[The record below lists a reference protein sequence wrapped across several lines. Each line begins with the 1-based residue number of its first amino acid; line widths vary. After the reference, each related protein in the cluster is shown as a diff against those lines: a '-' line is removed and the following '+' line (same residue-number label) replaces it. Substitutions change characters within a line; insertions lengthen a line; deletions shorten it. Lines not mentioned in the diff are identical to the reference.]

1 MSFKLL
7 AIRPTENCGKKF
19 LKNLEINRIYKIYNE
34 YQFYND
40 KSEINCFS
48 KEKANYSSI
57 LKIERKKEIPDNF
70 FGEKVSVSAIVGKNG
85 SGKSTLIN
93 LLVGA
98 LNQLS
103 LQLQGKEIKTTA
115 ELETTGDKPDQ
126 KIYCEIFYEIDN
138 NFYCLKVEDIL
149 CSFIDIGKKE
159 EAKFEPFFYTN
170 VINYSLYAFNSWEL
184 GDWIDG
190 LFHKNDAYQ
199 IPIVIN
205 PKRGS
210 RIDGEAGILNVN
222 NENYL
227 LQQRLLSIILLDTQY
242 EITSNLVVDNL
253 KLKTKN
259 PRKCIAYSKNGE
271 NLIMK
276 LGENEVEEK
285 YMILLKENFGF
296 TFDYYNTDVPPFLYS
311 NLYDV
316 LLDFKNKFKIGD
328 IEIPYLQAK
337 LDLYILYK
345 ITSICDKYISY
356 NDFILEGIKYGSITS
371 RKIEVEKFLEKF
383 SGSGSHIVIKL
394 KQIVNF
400 IKNYQ
405 QIWRKLLLKTDE
417 NLIKVSELSEFLK
430 GIAIKEKTPILEILP
445 PPIFETFLYS
455 GENVDVLNTVSSG
468 EMQMITSIT
477 SILYHLNNLNSVE
490 KERGVIVKYNYV
502 NLILDEIE
510 LYFHPEFQRR
520 YLKKLLDDISK
531 FNLRE
536 IFYINILI
544 VSHSPFILSDIP
556 KQNVLFLETE
566 ALNKNS
572 QPKEYFADNTFSENI
587 HEILANGFFLEE
599 TMGAFAKSKI
609 YEFLEFE
616 INEVKSKE
624 ELYLLKRDDFVALIN
639 LVGEDV
645 IREILKNHLS
655 RLDRKFL
662 AQETI
667 INNLQQEI
675 KHLKRQ
681 LQDEQNKLS
690 K

>member
-34 YQFYND
+34 YKFYND
-40 KSEINCFS
+40 KSEIDCFS
-48 KEKANYSSI
+48 KEKANYSSV
-57 LKIERKKEIPDNF
+57 LKIEKIKQIPDNF
-70 FGEKVSVSAIVGKNG
+70 FGDKVSVSAIVGKNG

-103 LQLQGKEIKTTA
+103 LQLKGKEIKTTA
-115 ELETTGDKPDQ
+115 ELERTGKELDQ
-126 KIYCEIFYEIDN
+126 KVYCEIFYEIDN

-149 CSFIDIGKKE
+149 CSFINITQKKDAE
-159 EAKFEPFFYTN
+159 FEPFFYTN
-170 VINYSLYAFNSWEL
+170 IINYSLYAFNSWEL

-210 RIDGEAGILNVN
+210 RTDGAAGILDVN

-253 KLKTKN
+253 KLKTKE
-259 PRKCIAYSKNGE
+259 PRIYWAYSKNDE
-271 NLIMK
+271 NLILK
-276 LGENEVEEK
+276 IQESDVEEQ
-285 YMILLKENFGF
+285 YMDHLKGDFGF
-296 TFDYYNTDVPPFLYS
+296 TFDYYNNNVPPLLYS
-311 NLYDV
+311 NLYEV
-316 LLDFKNKFKIGD
+316 LFDFKNKFEIGD

-356 NDFILEGIKYGSITS
+356 NDFILEGIKYGKITS
-371 RKIEVEKFLEKF
+371 RKIDVEKFLEKF
-383 SGSGSHIVIKL
+383 SDSGSHIVIKL
-394 KQIVNF
+394 KQIVSF
-400 IKNYQ
+400 IKNYW
-405 QIWRKLLLKTDE
+405 QIWSKLLLKTDE
-417 NLIKVSELSEFLK
+417 NFIKVTELSQFLQQVASK
-430 GIAIKEKTPILEILP
+430 DNTPLLEILP

-455 GENVDVLNTVSSG
+455 GENTDVLNTVSSG

-531 FNLRE
+531 FNLPE

-566 ALNKNS
+566 TSTKNS

-616 INEVKSKE
+616 INKVENKE

-675 KHLKRQ
+675 MHLQRQ

>member
-34 YQFYND
+34 YKFYND
-40 KSEINCFS
+40 KSEIDCFS
-48 KEKANYSSI
+48 KEKANYSSV
-57 LKIERKKEIPDNF
+57 LKIEKIKQIPDNF
-70 FGEKVSVSAIVGKNG
+70 FGDKVSVSAIVGKNG

-103 LQLQGKEIKTTA
+103 LQLKGKEIKTTA
-115 ELETTGDKPDQ
+115 ELERTGKELDQ
-126 KIYCEIFYEIDN
+126 KVYCEIFYEIDN

-149 CSFIDIGKKE
+149 CSFINITQKKDAE
-159 EAKFEPFFYTN
+159 FEPFFYTN
-170 VINYSLYAFNSWEL
+170 IINYSLYAFNSWEL

-210 RIDGEAGILNVN
+210 RTDGAAGILDVN

-253 KLKTKN
+253 KLKTKE
-259 PRKCIAYSKNGE
+259 PRIYWAYSKNDE
-271 NLIMK
+271 NLILK
-276 LGENEVEEK
+276 IQENDVEEQ
-285 YMILLKENFGF
+285 YMDHLKG
-296 TFDYYNTDVPPFLYS
+296 
-311 NLYDV
+311 
-316 LLDFKNKFKIGD
+316 
-328 IEIPYLQAK
+328 
-337 LDLYILYK
+337 
-345 ITSICDKYISY
+345 DKY
-356 NDFILEGIKYGSITS
+356 GKITS
-371 RKIEVEKFLEKF
+371 RKIDVEKFLEKF
-383 SGSGSHIVIKL
+383 SDSGSHIVIKL
-394 KQIVNF
+394 KQIVSF
-400 IKNYQ
+400 IKNYW
-405 QIWRKLLLKTDE
+405 QIWSKLLLKTDE
-417 NLIKVSELSEFLK
+417 NFIKVTELSQFLQQVASK
-430 GIAIKEKTPILEILP
+430 DNTPLLEILP

-455 GENVDVLNTVSSG
+455 GENTDVLNTVSSG

-531 FNLRE
+531 FNLPE

-566 ALNKNS
+566 TSTKNS

-616 INEVKSKE
+616 INKVENKE

-675 KHLKRQ
+675 MHLQRQ